1 MASPDSGKGSG
12 SFRNVPFLIYKEQR
26 ERGGRNI
33 VKREYPLRESGG
45 ADDLGPKLPAFTFTV
60 IVQGDDAQ
68 AQRKALRDALY
79 APGAG
84 ELIHPDYGTL
94 NVLIDNFE
102 SRYNV
107 SEQRVVEFTINA
119 TPQANDTA
127 PDTQKDTAT
136 ALTTKAGG
144 GLNSV
149 FNTLADGWAVV
160 SDNLHDLQAMA
171 DTVSEKIDALENTVS
186 SVGIMQDIS
195 SFAASFSAMKGNVTA
210 LITSPL
216 RMAQQFAGVFSG
228 LIALPSLP
236 SLSLL
241 GGKKRPRSGG
251 VRTSTGQSSAQDA
264 GITAGVTPA
273 GSLTAPDEAVRSQGG
288 TQLYQA
294 LSAFHDTLV
303 TQDRQRDLNGLTPA
317 TQANIRLLQS
327 VLQSAVVL
335 AQVQTAGSLLT
346 MAVAQ
351 AATPAGAGATTDTPI
366 TVPLL
371 QSAAD
376 VQTVSHTLGQSLD
389 AQVLAFSGQGYTRT
403 ALALREARLALVED
417 LTTRGVQL
425 PGVSSV
431 AVRTTEPALVTLYR
445 TTGNSVQ
452 WQRFVRR
459 NGVVNPLFVP
469 GGSVVEVID
478 E

>member
-1 MASPDSGKGSG
+1 MSLTGEG

-94 NVLIDNFE
+94 NVLIDSFE

-107 SEQRVVEFTINA
+107 SEQRVVEFTISA

-127 PDTQKDTAT
+127 PQMQNDTA
-136 ALTTKAGG
+136 AMLATKAGG

-171 DTVSEKIDALENTVS
+171 DTVSGKIDALENTVS

-195 SFAASFSAMKGNVTA
+195 AFAASFSAMKGNITA

-251 VRTSTGQSSAQDA
+251 VRGTGQSSAPDA
-264 GITAGVTPA
+264 GIAAGVTPA
-273 GSLTAPDEAVRSQGG
+273 GSLTTPDEAVRSQGG

-303 TQDRQRDLNGLTPA
+303 IQDRRRDLNGLTPA
-317 TQANIRLLQS
+317 AQANIRLIQS
-327 VLQSAVVL
+327 VMQSAVIL
-335 AQVQTAGSLLT
+335 AQVQTAGELLT
-346 MAVAQ
+346 IAVAQ
-351 AATPAGAGATTDTPI
+351 SATPADAGATTDTPV

-417 LTTRGVQL
+417 LTTRGIRL

-445 TTGNSVQ
+445 ATGDSTQ

-459 NGVVNPLFVP
+459 NGVVHPLFVP
-469 GGSVVEVID
+469 GGSVVEVINA
-478 E
+478 

>member
-1 MASPDSGKGSG
+1 MSLTGEG
-12 SFRNVPFLIYKEQR
+12 SFRNVPFLVYKEQR

-94 NVLIDNFE
+94 NVLIDSFE

-107 SEQRVVEFTINA
+107 SEQRVVEFTISA

-127 PDTQKDTAT
+127 PQMQNDTA
-136 ALTTKAGG
+136 AMLATKAGG

-171 DTVSEKIDALENTVS
+171 DTVSGKIDALENTVS

-195 SFAASFSAMKGNVTA
+195 AFAASFSAMKGNITA

-251 VRTSTGQSSAQDA
+251 VRGTGQSSAPDA
-264 GITAGVTPA
+264 GIAAGVTPA
-273 GSLTAPDEAVRSQGG
+273 GSLTTPDEAVRSQGG

-303 TQDRQRDLNGLTPA
+303 IQDRQRDLNGLTPA
-317 TQANIRLLQS
+317 AQANIRLIQS
-327 VLQSAVVL
+327 VMQSAVIL
-335 AQVQTAGSLLT
+335 AQVQTAGELLT
-346 MAVAQ
+346 IAVAQ
-351 AATPAGAGATTDTPI
+351 SAMPADAGATTGTPV

-417 LTTRGVQL
+417 LTTRG
-425 PGVSSV
+425 
-431 AVRTTEPALVTLYR
+431 
-445 TTGNSVQ
+445 
-452 WQRFVRR
+452 
-459 NGVVNPLFVP
+459 
-469 GGSVVEVID
+469 I
-478 E
+478 

>member
-1 MASPDSGKGSG
+1 MSLTGKG

-60 IVQGDDAQ
+60 IVEGDDAQ

-127 PDTQKDTAT
+127 PDAQKDTAT
-136 ALTTKAGG
+136 ALTTKAGN
-144 GLNSV
+144 GLNSI
-149 FNTLADGWAVV
+149 FNTLVDGWAVV

-195 SFAASFSAMKGNVTA
+195 SFAASFSAMKGNITA

-216 RMAQQFAGVFSG
+216 RMAQQFAGIFSG

-241 GGKKRPRSGG
+241 GDKKRNQSGG
-251 VRTSTGQSSAQDA
+251 TYTGAS
-264 GITAGVTPA
+264 PA
-273 GSLTAPDEAVRSQGG
+273 GSLSTPDEAVRSQGG

-317 TQANIRLLQS
+317 AQANIRLIQS
-327 VLQSAVVL
+327 VMQSAVVL
-335 AQVQTAGSLLT
+335 AQVQTAASLLT
-346 MAVAQ
+346 IAVAQ
-351 AATPAGAGATTDTPI
+351 AATPAGTGATTDTPI
-366 TVPLL
+366 TVSLL

-376 VQTVSHTLGQSLD
+376 VQAVSHMLGQSLD

-445 TTGNSVQ
+445 ATGNSVQ

-459 NGVVNPLFVP
+459 NGVVHPLFIP

>member
-1 MASPDSGKGSG
+1 MSLTGKG

-45 ADDLGPKLPAFTFTV
+45 ADDLGSKLPAFTFTV
-60 IVQGDDAQ
+60 IVEGDDAQ

-119 TPQANDTA
+119 MPQANDTA
-127 PDTQKDTAT
+127 PDAQKDTAT
-136 ALTTKAGG
+136 ALTTKAGN
-144 GLNSV
+144 GLNSI

-171 DTVSEKIDALENTVS
+171 DTVSGKIDALENTVS

-195 SFAASFSAMKGNVTA
+195 NFAASFSAMKGNITA

-241 GGKKRPRSGG
+241 CDKKRNQSGG
-251 VRTSTGQSSAQDA
+251 TYTGAS
-264 GITAGVTPA
+264 PA
-273 GSLTAPDEAVRSQGG
+273 GSLSTPDEAVRSQGG

-317 TQANIRLLQS
+317 AQANIRLIQS
-327 VLQSAVVL
+327 VMQSAVVL
-335 AQVQTAGSLLT
+335 AQVQTAASLLT
-346 MAVAQ
+346 IAVAQ
-351 AATPAGAGATTDTPI
+351 AATPAGTGATTDTPI
-366 TVPLL
+366 TVSLL

-376 VQTVSHTLGQSLD
+376 VQAVSHMLGQSLD

-445 TTGNSVQ
+445 ATGNSVQ

-459 NGVVNPLFVP
+459 NGVVHPLFIP

>member
-1 MASPDSGKGSG
+1 MSLTGKG

-60 IVQGDDAQ
+60 IVEGDDAQ

-127 PDTQKDTAT
+127 PDAQKDTAT
-136 ALTTKAGG
+136 ALTTKAGN
-144 GLNSV
+144 GLNSI

-171 DTVSEKIDALENTVS
+171 DTVSGKIDALENTVS

-195 SFAASFSAMKGNVTA
+195 NFAASFSAMKGNITA

-241 GGKKRPRSGG
+241 CDKKRNQSGG
-251 VRTSTGQSSAQDA
+251 TYTGAS
-264 GITAGVTPA
+264 PA
-273 GSLTAPDEAVRSQGG
+273 GSLSTPDEAVRSQGG

-303 TQDRQRDLNGLTPA
+303 TQDRQRDLNSLTPA
-317 TQANIRLLQS
+317 AQANIRLIQS
-327 VLQSAVVL
+327 VMQSAVVL
-335 AQVQTAGSLLT
+335 AQVQTAASLLT
-346 MAVAQ
+346 IAVAQ
-351 AATPAGAGATTDTPI
+351 AATPAGTGATTDTPI
-366 TVPLL
+366 TVSLL

-376 VQTVSHTLGQSLD
+376 VQAVSHMLGQSLD

-445 TTGNSVQ
+445 ATGNSVQ

-459 NGVVNPLFVP
+459 NGVVHPLFIP

>member
-1 MASPDSGKGSG
+1 MSLTGEG

-94 NVLIDNFE
+94 NVLIDSFE

-107 SEQRVVEFTINA
+107 SEQRVVEFTISA

-127 PDTQKDTAT
+127 PQMQNDTA
-136 ALTTKAGG
+136 AMLATKAGG

-195 SFAASFSAMKGNVTA
+195 AFAASFSAMKGNITA

-251 VRTSTGQSSAQDA
+251 VSGTGQSSAPDA
-264 GITAGVTPA
+264 GIAAGVTPA
-273 GSLTAPDEAVRSQGG
+273 GSLTTPDESVRSQGG

-303 TQDRQRDLNGLTPA
+303 IQDRRRDLNGLTPA
-317 TQANIRLLQS
+317 AQANIRLIQS
-327 VLQSAVVL
+327 VMQSAVIL
-335 AQVQTAGSLLT
+335 AQVQTAGELLT
-346 MAVAQ
+346 IAVAQ
-351 AATPAGAGATTDTPI
+351 SATPADAGATTDTPV

-417 LTTRGVQL
+417 LTTRGIRL

-445 TTGNSVQ
+445 ATGDSTQ

-459 NGVVNPLFVP
+459 NGVVHPLFVP
-469 GGSVVEVID
+469 GGSVVEVINA
-478 E
+478 

>member
-1 MASPDSGKGSG
+1 MSLTGEG
-12 SFRNVPFLIYKEQR
+12 SFRNVPFLVYKEQR

-94 NVLIDNFE
+94 NVLIDSFE

-107 SEQRVVEFTINA
+107 SEQRVVEFTISA

-127 PDTQKDTAT
+127 PQMQNDTA
-136 ALTTKAGG
+136 AMLATKAGG

-195 SFAASFSAMKGNVTA
+195 AFAASFSAMKGNITA

-251 VRTSTGQSSAQDA
+251 VRGTGQSSAPDA

-273 GSLTAPDEAVRSQGG
+273 GSLTTPDEAVRSQGG

-303 TQDRQRDLNGLTPA
+303 IQDRRRDLNGLTPA
-317 TQANIRLLQS
+317 AQANIRLIQS
-327 VLQSAVVL
+327 VMQSAVIL
-335 AQVQTAGSLLT
+335 AQVQTAGELLT
-346 MAVAQ
+346 IAVAQ
-351 AATPAGAGATTDTPI
+351 SAMPADAGATTGTPV

-417 LTTRGVQL
+417 LTTRGIRL

-445 TTGNSVQ
+445 ATGDSTQ

-459 NGVVNPLFVP
+459 NGVVHPLFVP
-469 GGSVVEVID
+469 GGSVVEVINA
-478 E
+478 

>member
-1 MASPDSGKGSG
+1 MSLTGEG
-12 SFRNVPFLIYKEQR
+12 SFRNVPFLVYKEQR

-94 NVLIDNFE
+94 NVLIDSFE

-107 SEQRVVEFTINA
+107 SEQRVVEFTISA

-127 PDTQKDTAT
+127 PQMQNDTA
-136 ALTTKAGG
+136 AMLATKAGG

-171 DTVSEKIDALENTVS
+171 DTVSGKIDALENTVS

-195 SFAASFSAMKGNVTA
+195 AFAASFSAMKGNITA

-251 VRTSTGQSSAQDA
+251 VRGTGQSSAPDA
-264 GITAGVTPA
+264 GIAAGVTPA
-273 GSLTAPDEAVRSQGG
+273 GSLTTPDESVRSQGG

-303 TQDRQRDLNGLTPA
+303 IQDRRRDLNGLTPA
-317 TQANIRLLQS
+317 AQANIRLIQS
-327 VLQSAVVL
+327 VMQSAVIL
-335 AQVQTAGSLLT
+335 AQVQTAGELLT
-346 MAVAQ
+346 IAVAQ
-351 AATPAGAGATTDTPI
+351 SAIPADAGATTGTPV

-417 LTTRGVQL
+417 LTTRGIRL

-445 TTGNSVQ
+445 ATGDSTQ

-459 NGVVNPLFVP
+459 NGVVHPLFVP
-469 GGSVVEVID
+469 GGSVVEVINA
-478 E
+478 

>member
-1 MASPDSGKGSG
+1 MSPTGKG

-127 PDTQKDTAT
+127 PDTQKDTAS
-136 ALTTKAGG
+136 ALTAKAGG

-195 SFAASFSAMKGNVTA
+195 SFSASFSAMKGNITA

-241 GGKKRPRSGG
+241 GGKKRVRSGG
-251 VRTSTGQSSAQDA
+251 VRTGTGQSSAQNA

-317 TQANIRLLQS
+317 AQANIRLIQS

-351 AATPAGAGATTDTPI
+351 AATPAGAGATTDAPI

>member
-1 MASPDSGKGSG
+1 MSLTGKG
-12 SFRNVPFLIYKEQR
+12 SFRNVPFLVYKEQR

-45 ADDLGPKLPAFTFTV
+45 ADDLGPKLPALTFTV

-127 PDTQKDTAT
+127 PDAQKDTAT
-136 ALTTKAGG
+136 ALTTKAGN
-144 GLNSV
+144 GLNSI

-171 DTVSEKIDALENTVS
+171 DTVSGKIDALENTVS

-195 SFAASFSAMKGNVTA
+195 SFSASFSAMKGNITA

-216 RMAQQFAGVFSG
+216 RMAQQFAGIFSG

-241 GGKKRPRSGG
+241 GDKKRNQSGG
-251 VRTSTGQSSAQDA
+251 TCTGAS
-264 GITAGVTPA
+264 PA
-273 GSLTAPDEAVRSQGG
+273 GSLSTPDEAVRSQGG

-294 LSAFHDTLV
+294 LSAFYDTLV
-303 TQDRQRDLNGLTPA
+303 TQDRQRDLNSLTPT
-317 TQANIRLLQS
+317 TQANIRLIQS
-327 VLQSAVVL
+327 VMQSAVVL
-335 AQVQTAGSLLT
+335 AQVQTAASLLT
-346 MAVAQ
+346 IAVAQ
-351 AATPAGAGATTDTPI
+351 ATTPAGTGATTDTPI

-376 VQTVSHTLGQSLD
+376 VQAVSHMLGQSLD

-425 PGVSSV
+425 PGISSV

-445 TTGNSVQ
+445 ATGNSVQ

-459 NGVVNPLFVP
+459 NGVVHPLFVP

>member
-1 MASPDSGKGSG
+1 MSPGGNG
-12 SFRNVPFLIYKEQR
+12 SFRNVPFLVYKEQR

-60 IVQGDDAQ
+60 IVEGDDAQ

-127 PDTQKDTAT
+127 PDAQKDTAT
-136 ALTTKAGG
+136 ALTTKAGN
-144 GLNSV
+144 GLNSI

-171 DTVSEKIDALENTVS
+171 DTVSGKIDALENTVS

-195 SFAASFSAMKGNVTA
+195 NFAASFSAMKGNITA

-241 GGKKRPRSGG
+241 CDKKRNQSGG
-251 VRTSTGQSSAQDA
+251 TYTGAS
-264 GITAGVTPA
+264 PA
-273 GSLTAPDEAVRSQGG
+273 GSLSTPDEAVRSQGG

-303 TQDRQRDLNGLTPA
+303 TQDRQRDLNSLTPA
-317 TQANIRLLQS
+317 AQANIRLIQS
-327 VLQSAVVL
+327 VMQSAVVL
-335 AQVQTAGSLLT
+335 AQVQTAASLLT
-346 MAVAQ
+346 IAVAQ
-351 AATPAGAGATTDTPI
+351 AATPAGIGATTDTPI
-366 TVPLL
+366 TVSLL

-376 VQTVSHTLGQSLD
+376 VQAVSHMLGQSLD

-459 NGVVNPLFVP
+459 NGVVNPLFIP
-469 GGSVVEVID
+469 GGSVVEVIN

>member
-1 MASPDSGKGSG
+1 MSLTGKG

-60 IVQGDDAQ
+60 IVEGDDAQ
-68 AQRKALRDALY
+68 AQRKSLRDALY

-127 PDTQKDTAT
+127 PDAQKDTAT
-136 ALTTKAGG
+136 ALTTKAGN
-144 GLNSV
+144 GLNSI

-171 DTVSEKIDALENTVS
+171 DTVSGKIDALENTVS

-195 SFAASFSAMKGNVTA
+195 NFAASFSAMKGNITA

-241 GGKKRPRSGG
+241 CDKKRNQSGG
-251 VRTSTGQSSAQDA
+251 TYTGAS
-264 GITAGVTPA
+264 PA
-273 GSLTAPDEAVRSQGG
+273 GSLSTPDEAVRSQGG

-303 TQDRQRDLNGLTPA
+303 TQDRQRDLNSLTPA
-317 TQANIRLLQS
+317 AQANIRLIQS
-327 VLQSAVVL
+327 VMQSAVVL
-335 AQVQTAGSLLT
+335 AQVQTAASLLT
-346 MAVAQ
+346 IAVAQ
-351 AATPAGAGATTDTPI
+351 AATPAGTGATTDTPI
-366 TVPLL
+366 TVSLL

-376 VQTVSHTLGQSLD
+376 VQAVSHMLGQSLD

-417 LTTRGVQL
+417 LTTRGVEL

-445 TTGNSVQ
+445 ATGNSVQ

-459 NGVVNPLFVP
+459 NGVVHPLFIP

>member
-1 MASPDSGKGSG
+1 MSLTGKG

-60 IVQGDDAQ
+60 IVEGDDAQ

-127 PDTQKDTAT
+127 PDAQKDTAT
-136 ALTTKAGG
+136 ALTTKAGN
-144 GLNSV
+144 GLNSI

-171 DTVSEKIDALENTVS
+171 DTVSGKIDALENTVS

-195 SFAASFSAMKGNVTA
+195 NFAASFSAMKGNITA

-241 GGKKRPRSGG
+241 CDKKRNQSGG
-251 VRTSTGQSSAQDA
+251 TYTGAS
-264 GITAGVTPA
+264 PA
-273 GSLTAPDEAVRSQGG
+273 GSLSTPDEAVRSQGG

-317 TQANIRLLQS
+317 AQANIRLIQS
-327 VLQSAVVL
+327 VMQSAVVL
-335 AQVQTAGSLLT
+335 AQVQKAASLLT
-346 MAVAQ
+346 IAVAQ
-351 AATPAGAGATTDTPI
+351 AATPAGTGATTDTPI
-366 TVPLL
+366 TVSLL

-376 VQTVSHTLGQSLD
+376 VQAVSHMLGQSLD

-445 TTGNSVQ
+445 ATGNSVQ

-459 NGVVNPLFVP
+459 NGVVHPLFIP
-469 GGSVVEVID
+469 GGSVV
-478 E
+478 

>member
-1 MASPDSGKGSG
+1 MSPTGKG

-26 ERGGRNI
+26 ERGGRHI

-84 ELIHPDYGTL
+84 ELVHPDYGTL

-107 SEQRVVEFTINA
+107 SEQRVVEFTITA
-119 TPQANDTA
+119 VPQANDTA
-127 PDTQKDTAT
+127 PDAQQDTAAALTQKT
-136 ALTTKAGG
+136 GS

-149 FNTLADGWAVV
+149 FNTLADGWSVV
-160 SDNLHDLQAMA
+160 SDNLHDLQAMM

-186 SVGIMQDIS
+186 SVGILQDIS
-195 SFAASFSAMKGNVTA
+195 AFAASFTAMKGNITS

-228 LIALPSLP
+228 LIALPSVP
-236 SLSLL
+236 AMSLL
-241 GGKKRPRSGG
+241 RNH
-251 VRTSTGQSSAQDA
+251 TG
-264 GITAGVTPA
+264 TTPS
-273 GSLTAPDEAVRSQGG
+273 GSLAMPDEALRSQGG
-288 TQLYQA
+288 TQLYQS
-294 LSAFHDTLV
+294 LSAFYDTLT
-303 TQDRQRDLNGLTPA
+303 TQDARRSLTGLTPA
-317 TQANIRLLQS
+317 TQNNIRLLQS
-327 VLQSAVVL
+327 VMQSAVVL
-335 AQVQTAGSLLT
+335 AQAQTAGSLLT
-346 MAVAQ
+346 IAVAQ
-351 AATPAGAGATTDTPI
+351 AGVPASTPFTGSGTGAGVDAS
-366 TVPLL
+366 VPVSLL
-371 QSAAD
+371 QSAGD
-376 VQTVSHTLGQSLD
+376 VRAVSHALGQSLD
-389 AQVLAFSGQGYTRT
+389 AQVLAFSGQGFTRT

-417 LTTRGVQL
+417 LTTRGVHL
-425 PGVSSV
+425 PGTSSV
-431 AVRTTEPALVTLYR
+431 AVRTTQPALVTLYR
-445 TTGNSVQ
+445 ATGNSVQ

-459 NGVVNPLFVP
+459 NNVIHPLFVP
-469 GGSVVEVID
+469 GGQVLEVID

>member
-1 MASPDSGKGSG
+1 MSLTGKG

-60 IVQGDDAQ
+60 IVEGDDAQ

-119 TPQANDTA
+119 MPQANDTA
-127 PDTQKDTAT
+127 PDAQKDTAT
-136 ALTTKAGG
+136 ALTTKAGN
-144 GLNSV
+144 GLNSI

-171 DTVSEKIDALENTVS
+171 DTVSGKIDALENTVS

-195 SFAASFSAMKGNVTA
+195 NFAASFSAMKGNITA

-241 GGKKRPRSGG
+241 CDKKRNQSGG
-251 VRTSTGQSSAQDA
+251 TYTGAS
-264 GITAGVTPA
+264 PA
-273 GSLTAPDEAVRSQGG
+273 GSLSTPDEAVRSQGG

-317 TQANIRLLQS
+317 AQANIRLIQS
-327 VLQSAVVL
+327 VMQSAVVL
-335 AQVQTAGSLLT
+335 AQVQTAASLLT
-346 MAVAQ
+346 IAVAQ
-351 AATPAGAGATTDTPI
+351 AATPAGTGATTDTPI
-366 TVPLL
+366 TVSLL

-376 VQTVSHTLGQSLD
+376 VQAVSHMLGQSLD

-445 TTGNSVQ
+445 ATGNSVQ

-459 NGVVNPLFVP
+459 NGVVHPLFIP

>member
-1 MASPDSGKGSG
+1 MSLTGEG
-12 SFRNVPFLIYKEQR
+12 SFRNVPFLVYKEQR

-94 NVLIDNFE
+94 NVLIDSFE

-107 SEQRVVEFTINA
+107 SEQRVVEFTISA

-127 PDTQKDTAT
+127 PQMQNDTA
-136 ALTTKAGG
+136 AMLATKAGG

-171 DTVSEKIDALENTVS
+171 DTVSGKIDALENTVS

-195 SFAASFSAMKGNVTA
+195 AFAASFSAMKGNITA

-251 VRTSTGQSSAQDA
+251 VRGTGQSSAPDA
-264 GITAGVTPA
+264 GIAAGVTPA
-273 GSLTAPDEAVRSQGG
+273 GSLTTPDEAVRSQGG

-303 TQDRQRDLNGLTPA
+303 IQDRQRDLNGLTPA
-317 TQANIRLLQS
+317 AQANIRLIQS
-327 VLQSAVVL
+327 VMQSAVIL
-335 AQVQTAGSLLT
+335 AQVQTAGELLT
-346 MAVAQ
+346 IAVAQ
-351 AATPAGAGATTDTPI
+351 SAMPADAGATTGTPV

-417 LTTRGVQL
+417 LTTRGIRL

-445 TTGNSVQ
+445 ATGDSTQ

-459 NGVVNPLFVP
+459 NGVVHPLFVP
-469 GGSVVEVID
+469 GGSVVEVINA
-478 E
+478 

>member
-1 MASPDSGKGSG
+1 MSLTGEG
-12 SFRNVPFLIYKEQR
+12 SFRNVPFLVYKEQR

-94 NVLIDNFE
+94 NVLIDSFE

-107 SEQRVVEFTINA
+107 SEQRVVEFTISA

-127 PDTQKDTAT
+127 PQMQNDTA
-136 ALTTKAGG
+136 AMLATKAGG

-171 DTVSEKIDALENTVS
+171 DTVSGKIDALENTVS

-195 SFAASFSAMKGNVTA
+195 AFAASFSAMKGNITA

-251 VRTSTGQSSAQDA
+251 VRGTGQSSAPDA
-264 GITAGVTPA
+264 GIAAGVTPA
-273 GSLTAPDEAVRSQGG
+273 GSLTTPDEAVRSQGG

-303 TQDRQRDLNGLTPA
+303 IQDRQRDLNGLTPA
-317 TQANIRLLQS
+317 AQANIRLIQS
-327 VLQSAVVL
+327 VMQSAVIL
-335 AQVQTAGSLLT
+335 AQVQTAGELLT
-346 MAVAQ
+346 IAVAQ
-351 AATPAGAGATTDTPI
+351 SATPADAGATTDTPV

-417 LTTRGVQL
+417 LTTRGIQL
-425 PGVSSV
+425 PGVSFV

-445 TTGNSVQ
+445 ATGDSTQ

-459 NGVVNPLFVP
+459 NGVVHPLFVP
-469 GGSVVEVID
+469 GGSVVEVINA
-478 E
+478 

>member
-1 MASPDSGKGSG
+1 MSLTGEG
-12 SFRNVPFLIYKEQR
+12 SFRNVPFLVYKEQR

-94 NVLIDNFE
+94 NVLIDSFE

-107 SEQRVVEFTINA
+107 SEQRVVEFTISA

-127 PDTQKDTAT
+127 PQMQNDTA
-136 ALTTKAGG
+136 AMLATKAGG

-171 DTVSEKIDALENTVS
+171 DTVSGKIDALENTVS

-195 SFAASFSAMKGNVTA
+195 AFTASFSAMKGNITA

-251 VRTSTGQSSAQDA
+251 VRGTGQSSAPDA
-264 GITAGVTPA
+264 GIAAGVTPA
-273 GSLTAPDEAVRSQGG
+273 GSLTTPDEAVRSQGG

-303 TQDRQRDLNGLTPA
+303 IQDRQRDLNGLTA
-317 TQANIRLLQS
+317 TAQANIRLIQS
-327 VLQSAVVL
+327 VMQSAVIL
-335 AQVQTAGSLLT
+335 AQVQTAGELLT
-346 MAVAQ
+346 IAVAQ
-351 AATPAGAGATTDTPI
+351 SAMPADAGATTGTPV

-417 LTTRGVQL
+417 LTTRGIQL

-445 TTGNSVQ
+445 ATGDSTQ

-459 NGVVNPLFVP
+459 NGVVHPLFVP
-469 GGSVVEVID
+469 GGSVVEVINA
-478 E
+478 

>member
-1 MASPDSGKGSG
+1 MSLTGEG
-12 SFRNVPFLIYKEQR
+12 SFRNVPFLVYKEQR

-94 NVLIDNFE
+94 NVLIDSFE

-107 SEQRVVEFTINA
+107 SEQRVVEFTISA

-127 PDTQKDTAT
+127 PQMQKDTA
-136 ALTTKAGG
+136 AVLATKAGG

-195 SFAASFSAMKGNVTA
+195 AFTASFSAMKGNITS

-241 GGKKRPRSGG
+241 RRKKRPRSG
-251 VRTSTGQSSAQDA
+251 STHATPGQSSVQGTEFSA
-264 GITAGVTPA
+264 GIAPS

-303 TQDRQRDLNGLTPA
+303 TQDRQRDLNGLTA
-317 TQANIRLLQS
+317 TAQANIRLIQS
-327 VLQSAVVL
+327 VMQSAVVL
-335 AQVQTAGSLLT
+335 AQIQTAGELLT
-346 MAVAQ
+346 IAVAQ
-351 AATPAGAGATTDTPI
+351 SATPPDAGATTDTPI

-389 AQVLAFSGQGYTRT
+389 AQVLAFSGQGYPRT

-417 LTTRGVQL
+417 LTTRGIRL

-445 TTGNSVQ
+445 TTGDSVQ

-459 NGVVNPLFVP
+459 NGVVHPLFVP
-469 GGSVVEVID
+469 GGSVVEVINA
-478 E
+478 

>member
-1 MASPDSGKGSG
+1 MSLTGEG

-26 ERGGRNI
+26 ERGGRHI

-84 ELIHPDYGTL
+84 ELVHPDYGTL
-94 NVLIDNFE
+94 NVLIDSFE

-107 SEQRVVEFTINA
+107 SEQRVVEFTISA

-127 PDTQKDTAT
+127 PQMQNDTA
-136 ALTTKAGG
+136 AMLATKAGG

-171 DTVSEKIDALENTVS
+171 DTVSGKIDALENTVS

-195 SFAASFSAMKGNVTA
+195 AFAASFSAMKGNITA

-251 VRTSTGQSSAQDA
+251 VRGTGQSSAPDA
-264 GITAGVTPA
+264 GIAAGVTPA
-273 GSLTAPDEAVRSQGG
+273 GSLTTPDEAVRGQGG

-303 TQDRQRDLNGLTPA
+303 IQDRQRDLNGLTA
-317 TQANIRLLQS
+317 TAQANIRLIQS
-327 VLQSAVVL
+327 VMQSAVIL
-335 AQVQTAGSLLT
+335 AQVQTAGELLT
-346 MAVAQ
+346 IAVAQ
-351 AATPAGAGATTDTPI
+351 SAMPADAGATTGTPV

-417 LTTRGVQL
+417 LTTRGIRL

-445 TTGNSVQ
+445 ATGDGTQ

-459 NGVVNPLFVP
+459 NGVVHPLFVP
-469 GGSVVEVID
+469 GGSVVEVINA
-478 E
+478 

>member
-1 MASPDSGKGSG
+1 MSPTGKG

-60 IVQGDDAQ
+60 IVEGDDAQ

-127 PDTQKDTAT
+127 PDAQKDTAT
-136 ALTTKAGG
+136 ALTTKAGN
-144 GLNSV
+144 GLNSI

-160 SDNLHDLQAMA
+160 SDNLHDLQAMV
-171 DTVSEKIDALENTVS
+171 DTVSGKIDALENTVS

-195 SFAASFSAMKGNVTA
+195 SFSASFSAMKGNITA

-216 RMAQQFAGVFSG
+216 RMAQQFAGIFSG
-228 LIALPSLP
+228 LIALPLLP

-241 GGKKRPRSGG
+241 GDKKRNQSGG
-251 VRTSTGQSSAQDA
+251 TYTGAS
-264 GITAGVTPA
+264 PA
-273 GSLTAPDEAVRSQGG
+273 GSLSTPDEAVRSQGG

-317 TQANIRLLQS
+317 AQANIRLIQS
-327 VLQSAVVL
+327 VMQSAVVL
-335 AQVQTAGSLLT
+335 AQVQTAASLLT
-346 MAVAQ
+346 VAVTQ
-351 AATPAGAGATTDTPI
+351 SATPAGAGAGATTAVPVI
-366 TVPLL
+366 IPLL

-376 VQTVSHTLGQSLD
+376 VQALSHMLGQSLD

-445 TTGNSVQ
+445 ATGNSVQ

-459 NGVVNPLFVP
+459 NGVVHPLFIP

>member
-1 MASPDSGKGSG
+1 MSLTGKG

-60 IVQGDDAQ
+60 IVEGDDAQ

-127 PDTQKDTAT
+127 PDAQKDSAT
-136 ALTTKAGG
+136 ALTTKAGN
-144 GLNSV
+144 GLNSI

-171 DTVSEKIDALENTVS
+171 DTVSGKIDALENTVS

-195 SFAASFSAMKGNVTA
+195 NFAASFSAMKGNITA

-241 GGKKRPRSGG
+241 CDKKRNQSGG
-251 VRTSTGQSSAQDA
+251 TYTGAS
-264 GITAGVTPA
+264 PA
-273 GSLTAPDEAVRSQGG
+273 GSLSTPDEAVRSQGG

-317 TQANIRLLQS
+317 AQANIRLIQS
-327 VLQSAVVL
+327 VMQSAVVL
-335 AQVQTAGSLLT
+335 AQVQTAASLLT
-346 MAVAQ
+346 IAVAQ
-351 AATPAGAGATTDTPI
+351 AATPAGTGATTDTPI
-366 TVPLL
+366 TVSLL

-376 VQTVSHTLGQSLD
+376 VQAVSHMLGQSLD

-445 TTGNSVQ
+445 ATGNSVQ

-459 NGVVNPLFVP
+459 NGVVHPLFIP

>member
-1 MASPDSGKGSG
+1 MSLTGKG

-60 IVQGDDAQ
+60 IVEGDDAQ

-119 TPQANDTA
+119 TPQTNDTA
-127 PDTQKDTAT
+127 PDAQKDTAT
-136 ALTTKAGG
+136 ALTTKAGN
-144 GLNSV
+144 GLNSI
-149 FNTLADGWAVV
+149 FNSLADGWAVV

-171 DTVSEKIDALENTVS
+171 DTVSGKIDALENTVS

-195 SFAASFSAMKGNVTA
+195 NFAASFSAMKGNITA

-241 GGKKRPRSGG
+241 CDKKRNQSGG
-251 VRTSTGQSSAQDA
+251 TYTGAS
-264 GITAGVTPA
+264 PA
-273 GSLTAPDEAVRSQGG
+273 GSLSTPDEAVRSQGG

-317 TQANIRLLQS
+317 AQANIRLIQS
-327 VLQSAVVL
+327 VMQSAVVL
-335 AQVQTAGSLLT
+335 AQVQTAASLLT
-346 MAVAQ
+346 IAVAQ
-351 AATPAGAGATTDTPI
+351 AATPAGTGATTDTPI
-366 TVPLL
+366 TVSLL

-376 VQTVSHTLGQSLD
+376 VQAVSHMLGQSLD

-445 TTGNSVQ
+445 ATGNSVQ

-459 NGVVNPLFVP
+459 NGVVHPLFIP

>member
-1 MASPDSGKGSG
+1 MSLTGKG

-107 SEQRVVEFTINA
+107 SEQRVVEFTISA

-136 ALTTKAGG
+136 ALTTKAGN
-144 GLNSV
+144 GLNSI

-171 DTVSEKIDALENTVS
+171 DTVSEKIEALENTVN

-195 SFAASFSAMKGNVTA
+195 AFADSFSAMKGNITA

-241 GGKKRPRSGG
+241 GGKKRARSGG
-251 VRTSTGQSSAQDA
+251 VRTGTGQSSVQNA
-264 GITAGVTPA
+264 GITAGITPS

-303 TQDRQRDLNGLTPA
+303 TQDRQRDLNGLTPVA
-317 TQANIRLLQS
+317 QANIRLIQS

-346 MAVAQ
+346 IAVAQ
-351 AATPAGAGATTDTPI
+351 TATPAGAGATTDTPI

-371 QSAAD
+371 QSADD

-459 NGVVNPLFVP
+459 NSVVNPLFVP

>member
-1 MASPDSGKGSG
+1 MSPTGKAGKG

-119 TPQANDTA
+119 MPQANDTA

-195 SFAASFSAMKGNVTA
+195 IFSASFSAMKGNITA

-241 GGKKRPRSGG
+241 GGKKRVRSGG
-251 VRTSTGQSSAQDA
+251 VRTGTGQSSVQNA
-264 GITAGVTPA
+264 GITAGITPS

-317 TQANIRLLQS
+317 AQANIRLIQS

-346 MAVAQ
+346 IAVAQ
-351 AATPAGAGATTDTPI
+351 TATPAGAGATTDTPI

-371 QSAAD
+371 QSADD

>member
-1 MASPDSGKGSG
+1 MSLTGKG
-12 SFRNVPFLIYKEQR
+12 SFRNVPFLVYKEQR

-127 PDTQKDTAT
+127 PDAQKDTAT
-136 ALTTKAGG
+136 ALTTKAGN
-144 GLNSV
+144 GLNSI

-171 DTVSEKIDALENTVS
+171 DTVSGKIDALENTVS

-195 SFAASFSAMKGNVTA
+195 SFSASFSAMKGNITA

-216 RMAQQFAGVFSG
+216 RMAQQFAGIFSG

-241 GGKKRPRSGG
+241 GDKKRNQSGG
-251 VRTSTGQSSAQDA
+251 TCTGAS
-264 GITAGVTPA
+264 PA
-273 GSLTAPDEAVRSQGG
+273 GSLSTPDEAVRGQGG

-294 LSAFHDTLV
+294 LSAFYDTLV
-303 TQDRQRDLNGLTPA
+303 TQDRQRDLNSLTPT
-317 TQANIRLLQS
+317 TQANIRLIQS
-327 VLQSAVVL
+327 VMQSAVVL
-335 AQVQTAGSLLT
+335 AQVQTAASLLT
-346 MAVAQ
+346 IAVAQ

-376 VQTVSHTLGQSLD
+376 VQAVSHMLGQSLD

-445 TTGNSVQ
+445 ATGNSVQ

-459 NGVVNPLFVP
+459 NGVVHPLFVP
-469 GGSVVEVID
+469 GGQVVEVID

>member
-1 MASPDSGKGSG
+1 MSPTGKG

-68 AQRKALRDALY
+68 AQRTALRDALY

-127 PDTQKDTAT
+127 PNTQKDTAT
-136 ALTTKAGG
+136 TLATKAGG

-195 SFAASFSAMKGNVTA
+195 IFSASFSAMKGNITA

-241 GGKKRPRSGG
+241 GGKKRTRSGG
-251 VRTSTGQSSAQDA
+251 VRTGTGQSSVPNA

-317 TQANIRLLQS
+317 AQANIRLIQS

-351 AATPAGAGATTDTPI
+351 AATPAGAGATTDAPI

-389 AQVLAFSGQGYTRT
+389 VQVLAFSGQGYTRT

-425 PGVSSV
+425 PGVLSV

-459 NGVVNPLFVP
+459 NGVINPLFVP

>member
-1 MASPDSGKGSG
+1 MSPTGKG

-26 ERGGRNI
+26 ERGGRHI

-84 ELIHPDYGTL
+84 ELVHPDYGTL

-107 SEQRVVEFTINA
+107 SEQRVVEFTITA
-119 TPQANDTA
+119 VPQANDTA
-127 PDTQKDTAT
+127 PDAQQDTAAALTQKT
-136 ALTTKAGG
+136 GG

-149 FNTLADGWAVV
+149 FNTLADGWSVV
-160 SDNLHDLQAMA
+160 SDNLHDLQAMM

-186 SVGIMQDIS
+186 SVGILQDIS
-195 SFAASFSAMKGNVTA
+195 AFAASFTAMKGNITS

-228 LIALPSLP
+228 LIALPSVP
-236 SLSLL
+236 AMSLL
-241 GGKKRPRSGG
+241 RNH
-251 VRTSTGQSSAQDA
+251 TG
-264 GITAGVTPA
+264 TAPS
-273 GSLTAPDEAVRSQGG
+273 GSLAVPDEAVRSQGG
-288 TQLYQA
+288 TQLYQS
-294 LSAFHDTLV
+294 LSAFYDTLT
-303 TQDRQRDLNGLTPA
+303 TQDARRSLTGLTPA
-317 TQANIRLLQS
+317 TQSNIRLLQS
-327 VLQSAVVL
+327 VMQSAVVL
-335 AQVQTAGSLLT
+335 AQAQTAGSLLT
-346 MAVAQ
+346 IAVAQ
-351 AATPAGAGATTDTPI
+351 AGVPASTPFTGSGTGAGVDAS
-366 TVPLL
+366 VPVSLL
-371 QSAAD
+371 QSAGD
-376 VQTVSHTLGQSLD
+376 VRAVSHTLGQSLD
-389 AQVLAFSGQGYTRT
+389 AQVLAFSGQGFTRT

-417 LTTRGVQL
+417 LTTRGVHL
-425 PGVSSV
+425 PGTSSV
-431 AVRTTEPALVTLYR
+431 AVRTTQPALVTLYR
-445 TTGNSVQ
+445 VTGNSVQ

-459 NGVVNPLFVP
+459 NNVIHPLFVP
-469 GGSVVEVID
+469 GGQVLEVID

>member
-1 MASPDSGKGSG
+1 MSPTGKG

-26 ERGGRNI
+26 ERGGRHI

-84 ELIHPDYGTL
+84 ELVHPDYGTL

-107 SEQRVVEFTINA
+107 SEQRVVEFTITA
-119 TPQANDTA
+119 VPQANDTA
-127 PDTQKDTAT
+127 PDAQQDTAAALTQKT
-136 ALTTKAGG
+136 GS

-149 FNTLADGWAVV
+149 FNTLADGWSVV
-160 SDNLHDLQAMA
+160 SDNLHDLQAMM

-186 SVGIMQDIS
+186 SVGILQDIS
-195 SFAASFSAMKGNVTA
+195 AFAASFTAMKGNITS

-228 LIALPSLP
+228 LIALPSVP
-236 SLSLL
+236 AMSLL
-241 GGKKRPRSGG
+241 RNH
-251 VRTSTGQSSAQDA
+251 TG
-264 GITAGVTPA
+264 TTPS
-273 GSLTAPDEAVRSQGG
+273 GSLAVPDEALRSQGG
-288 TQLYQA
+288 TQLYQS
-294 LSAFHDTLV
+294 LSAFYDTLT
-303 TQDRQRDLNGLTPA
+303 TQDARRSLTGLTPA
-317 TQANIRLLQS
+317 TQSNIRLLQS
-327 VLQSAVVL
+327 VMQSAVVL
-335 AQVQTAGSLLT
+335 AQAQTAGSLLT
-346 MAVAQ
+346 IAVAQ
-351 AATPAGAGATTDTPI
+351 AGVPAPVPLSGSGTGAGVDASAP
-366 TVPLL
+366 VSLL
-371 QSAAD
+371 QSAGD
-376 VQTVSHTLGQSLD
+376 VLAVSHALGQSLD
-389 AQVLAFSGQGYTRT
+389 AQVLAFSGQGFTRT

-417 LTTRGVQL
+417 LTTRGVHL
-425 PGVSSV
+425 PGTSSV
-431 AVRTTEPALVTLYR
+431 AVRTTQPALVTLYR
-445 TTGNSVQ
+445 ATGNSVQ

-459 NGVVNPLFVP
+459 NNVIHPLFVP
-469 GGSVVEVID
+469 GGQVLEVID

>member
-1 MASPDSGKGSG
+1 MSLTGKG

-171 DTVSEKIDALENTVS
+171 DTVSEKIDALENAVS

-195 SFAASFSAMKGNVTA
+195 AFTASFSAMKGNITS

-241 GGKKRPRSGG
+241 RSKKRPRSGG
-251 VRTSTGQSSAQDA
+251 AHADQGQSSVQSAAFNADIA
-264 GITAGVTPA
+264 PS
-273 GSLTAPDEAVRSQGG
+273 GSLTAPDEVVRSQGG

-303 TQDRQRDLNGLTPA
+303 TQDRQRDLNGLTA
-317 TQANIRLLQS
+317 TAQANIRLIQS
-327 VLQSAVVL
+327 VMQSAVVL

-346 MAVAQ
+346 IAVAQ
-351 AATPAGAGATTDTPI
+351 AATPAGAGATTDTAI

-371 QSAAD
+371 QSADD

-389 AQVLAFSGQGYTRT
+389 AQILAFSGQGYTRT

-417 LTTRGVQL
+417 LTTRGIRL

-469 GGSVVEVID
+469 GGSVVEVIN

>member
-1 MASPDSGKGSG
+1 MSPTGKG
-12 SFRNVPFLIYKEQR
+12 SFRNIPFLIYKEQR

-171 DTVSEKIDALENTVS
+171 DTVSEKIDALENAVS

-195 SFAASFSAMKGNVTA
+195 AFTASFSAMKGNITA

-241 GGKKRPRSGG
+241 GGKKRARPGG
-251 VRTSTGQSSAQDA
+251 VRTGTGQSSAQDA

-273 GSLTAPDEAVRSQGG
+273 GSLTVPDEAVRSQGG

-335 AQVQTAGSLLT
+335 SQVQTAGELLT

-376 VQTVSHTLGQSLD
+376 VQAVSHTLGQSLD

-469 GGSVVEVID
+469 GGSVVEVIN

>member
-1 MASPDSGKGSG
+1 MSLTGEG
-12 SFRNVPFLIYKEQR
+12 SFRNVPFLVYKEQR

-94 NVLIDNFE
+94 NVLIDSFE

-107 SEQRVVEFTINA
+107 SEQRVVEFTISA

-127 PDTQKDTAT
+127 PQMQNDTA
-136 ALTTKAGG
+136 AMLATKAGG
-144 GLNSV
+144 GINSV

-171 DTVSEKIDALENTVS
+171 DTVSGKIDALENTVS

-195 SFAASFSAMKGNVTA
+195 AFAASFSAMKGNITA

-251 VRTSTGQSSAQDA
+251 VRGTGQSSAPDA
-264 GITAGVTPA
+264 GIAAGVTPA
-273 GSLTAPDEAVRSQGG
+273 GSLTTPDEAVRSQGG

-294 LSAFHDTLV
+294 LSAFHDMLV
-303 TQDRQRDLNGLTPA
+303 IQDRQRDLNGLTPA
-317 TQANIRLLQS
+317 AQANIRLIQS
-327 VLQSAVVL
+327 VMQSAVIL
-335 AQVQTAGSLLT
+335 AQVQTAGELLT
-346 MAVAQ
+346 IAVAQ
-351 AATPAGAGATTDTPI
+351 SAMPADAGATTGTPV

-376 VQTVSHTLGQSLD
+376 VQAVSHTLGQSLD

-417 LTTRGVQL
+417 LTTRGIRL

-445 TTGNSVQ
+445 ATGDSTQ

-459 NGVVNPLFVP
+459 NGVVHPLFVP
-469 GGSVVEVID
+469 GGSVVEVINA
-478 E
+478 

>member
-1 MASPDSGKGSG
+1 MSLTGEG
-12 SFRNVPFLIYKEQR
+12 SFRNVPFLVYKEQR

-94 NVLIDNFE
+94 NVLIDSFE

-107 SEQRVVEFTINA
+107 SEQRVVEFTISA

-127 PDTQKDTAT
+127 PQMQNDTA
-136 ALTTKAGG
+136 AMLATKAGG

-171 DTVSEKIDALENTVS
+171 DTVSGKIDALENTVS

-195 SFAASFSAMKGNVTA
+195 AFAASFSAMKGNITA

-251 VRTSTGQSSAQDA
+251 VRGTGQSSAPDA
-264 GITAGVTPA
+264 GITVGVTPA
-273 GSLTAPDEAVRSQGG
+273 GSLTTPDEAVRSQGG

-294 LSAFHDTLV
+294 LSAFHDSLV
-303 TQDRQRDLNGLTPA
+303 IQDRQRDLNGLTPA
-317 TQANIRLLQS
+317 AQANIRLIQS
-327 VLQSAVVL
+327 VMQSAVIL
-335 AQVQTAGSLLT
+335 AQVQTAGELLT
-346 MAVAQ
+346 IAVAQ
-351 AATPAGAGATTDTPI
+351 SAMPADAGATTGTPV

-376 VQTVSHTLGQSLD
+376 VQTVSHALGQSLD

-417 LTTRGVQL
+417 LTTRGIRL

-445 TTGNSVQ
+445 ATGDSTQ

-459 NGVVNPLFVP
+459 NGVVHPLFVP
-469 GGSVVEVID
+469 GGSVVEVINA
-478 E
+478 

>member
-1 MASPDSGKGSG
+1 MSLTGKG
-12 SFRNVPFLIYKEQR
+12 SFRNVPFLVYKEQR

-60 IVQGDDAQ
+60 IVEGDDAQ

-79 APGAG
+79 APGPG
-84 ELIHPDYGTL
+84 ELVHPDYGAL
-94 NVLIDNFE
+94 SVLIDNFE

-127 PDTQKDTAT
+127 PDAKKDTAS
-136 ALTTKAGG
+136 ALAASAGG

-171 DTVSEKIDALENTVS
+171 DTVSEKIDALQNTVS

-195 SFAASFSAMKGNVTA
+195 AFAASFTAMKGNITS

-228 LIALPSLP
+228 LIALPSMP
-236 SLSLL
+236 AMSLL
-241 GGKKRPRSGG
+241 KRRHK
-251 VRTSTGQSSAQDA
+251 SARA
-264 GITAGVTPA
+264 GRPASPVTPGTLA
-273 GSLTAPDEAVRSQGG
+273 VTLVPTSPSGSFDLPDTAVRIQGG
-288 TQLYQA
+288 TQLYHA
-294 LSAFHDTLV
+294 LSTLHDALV
-303 TQDRQRDLNGLTPA
+303 IQDGQRSLNGLTPA
-317 TQANIRLLQS
+317 AQANIRLLQS
-327 VLQSAVVL
+327 VLKSAVVL
-335 AQVQTAGSLLT
+335 AQIQTAGSLLT
-346 MAVAQ
+346 LTVSQSGAPAKAGVGTTATSAV
-351 AATPAGAGATTDTPI
+351 

-371 QSAAD
+371 ESAAD
-376 VQTVSHTLGQSLD
+376 VQTVSRSLGNALD
-389 AQVLAFSGQGYTRT
+389 AQILEFSGQGYSRT
-403 ALALREARLALVED
+403 ALSLREARLALVED

-431 AVRTTEPALVTLYR
+431 TVRSTEPALVTLYR
-445 TTGNSVQ
+445 ATGDSVQ

-459 NGVVNPLFVP
+459 NGIVNPLFVP
-469 GGSVVEVID
+469 GGDVVEVIS
-478 E
+478 EPR

>member
-1 MASPDSGKGSG
+1 MSLTGKG

-60 IVQGDDAQ
+60 IVEGDDAQ

-127 PDTQKDTAT
+127 PDAQKDTAT
-136 ALTTKAGG
+136 ALTTKAGN
-144 GLNSV
+144 GLNSI

-171 DTVSEKIDALENTVS
+171 DTVSGKIDALENTVS

-195 SFAASFSAMKGNVTA
+195 NFAASFSAMKGNITA

-241 GGKKRPRSGG
+241 CDKKRNQSGG
-251 VRTSTGQSSAQDA
+251 TYTGAS
-264 GITAGVTPA
+264 PA
-273 GSLTAPDEAVRSQGG
+273 GSLSTPDEAVRSQGG

-303 TQDRQRDLNGLTPA
+303 TQDRQRDLNSLTPA
-317 TQANIRLLQS
+317 AQANIRLIQS
-327 VLQSAVVL
+327 VMQSAVVL
-335 AQVQTAGSLLT
+335 AQVQTAASLLT
-346 MAVAQ
+346 TAVAQ
-351 AATPAGAGATTDTPI
+351 VATPAGTGATTDTPI
-366 TVPLL
+366 TVSLL

-376 VQTVSHTLGQSLD
+376 VQAVSHMLGQSLD

-445 TTGNSVQ
+445 ATGNSVQ

-459 NGVVNPLFVP
+459 NGVVHPLFIP

>member
-1 MASPDSGKGSG
+1 MSPTGKG
-12 SFRNVPFLIYKEQR
+12 SFRNIPFLIYKEQR

-136 ALTTKAGG
+136 TLATKAGG

-149 FNTLADGWAVV
+149 FNTLADGWVVV

-195 SFAASFSAMKGNVTA
+195 SFSASFSAMKGNITA

-241 GGKKRPRSGG
+241 GGKKRTRSGG
-251 VRTSTGQSSAQDA
+251 VRTGTGQSSVPNA

-317 TQANIRLLQS
+317 AQANIRLIQS

-335 AQVQTAGSLLT
+335 AQVQTAGGLLT
-346 MAVAQ
+346 IAVAQ
-351 AATPAGAGATTDTPI
+351 AATPAGAGATTDAPI

-389 AQVLAFSGQGYTRT
+389 VQVLAFSRQGYTRT

-459 NGVVNPLFVP
+459 NGVINPLFVP